1 MTTKKSDF
9 TKNKNAFQID
19 DVDVN
24 KILVSKKE
32 PYGTKNAL
40 KYFIGCNDNNVI
52 RPLCLRVPQ
61 MTGYTRKVEESATM
75 SFRANNKQF
84 LKNMGKG

>member
-1 MTTKKSDF
+1 MNFTGTKKS
-9 TKNKNAFQID
+9 FQID

-40 KYFIGCNDNNVI
+40 KYFIGYDDNDVI
-52 RPLCLRVPQ
+52 RPLYLRLP
-61 MTGYTRKVEESATM
+61 
-75 SFRANNKQF
+75 
-84 LKNMGKG
+84 KNDGLC